1 MTPTSTVPVRTG
13 SLEVPDG
20 RLYYELRGEGPLVVL
35 VGAPMD
41 ANSFAPLADLLATDH
56 TVLTTDPRGINRSTL
71 HNPLQDSTPALRADD
86 LYRLLTHVDAGRA
99 TILGSSGG
107 AITALALAQT
117 HPELL
122 ATVIAHE
129 PPIAELLDDRDEI
142 HAQTDDVII
151 SYLGGD
157 VLGAWT
163 KFFEQADIKLP
174 PGAVEYM
181 FGGDRDPQAVAD
193 ERRWFAHEL
202 RGTTHWQPD
211 LDALRAV
218 ADRIVIG
225 IGEESTG
232 QECDRTSRALGA
244 ELGIEPTLFPG
255 DHTGFAEDPAA
266 FEPRLREVLAR

>member
-1 MTPTSTVPVRTG
+1 
-13 SLEVPDG
+13 
-20 RLYYELRGEGPLVVL
+20 
-35 VGAPMD
+35 MD

-56 TVLTTDPRGINRSTL
+56 TVLTTDPRGINRSPL

-86 LYRLLTHVDAGRA
+86 LFRLLTHVDAGRA

-107 AITALALAQT
+107 AVTALALAQT

-142 HAQTDDVII
+142 HAQTDDVILT
-151 SYLGGD
+151 YLGGD

-163 KFFEQADIKLP
+163 KFFEQADIELP

-193 ERRWFAHEL
+193 ERRWFAHEM
-202 RGTTHWQPD
+202 RETTHWQPD

-244 ELGIEPTLFPG
+244 LLGIEPTLFPG

>member
-71 HNPLQDSTPALRADD
+71 HNPLQDSTPDLRADD

>member
-71 HNPLQDSTPALRADD
+71 HNPLQDSTPALRGDD

>member
-20 RLYYELRGEGPLVVL
+20 QLYYEVRGEGPLVVL

-99 TILGSSGG
+99 AILGSSGG